1 MNGLILRVTYEGVR
15 YDLDTFEDI
24 AFRVDISTIQ
34 NNSIGSTFGV
44 ASQAVTL
51 PGSSNNN
58 KFFVAA
64 YNVNSPNARGFK
76 QSVPCQVLQNGAE
89 VFNGNL
95 ILNDV
100 VTDTYNDT
108 VYNITLVNETI
119 DFANLISEQYLNEL
133 DFSDLDHAY
142 TPSNVTMSFNDDDSF
157 LNGDVF
163 YPLVEYGLDGT
174 VPDMYSI
181 QMGGGTGKVDNAS
194 TPMVL
199 QQFKPAIR
207 VKSVIDRI
215 FDSVN
220 YEYSSS
226 FFESDEFKSM
236 YLITTNSDKN
246 GIVLDSS
253 TDSGFRADGGNVQ
266 TLIGSPSS
274 AGTIEF
280 VTEIYDPLSS
290 YNPTLSEFTV
300 VSDGQYAFSANIP
313 FTKISAGFGGISQL
327 SITLDVNGINAAS
340 QFYNL
345 LNQTNGTIGF
355 STAAI
360 NLTAGDVVKLEFFY
374 TGQDQFGS
382 SVDLTLTSARQFN
395 TLFSPIAIIG
405 SNVDMSQQFDPKI
418 KSLDLLKGIIEK
430 FNLVLEPKKNERN
443 VLIVEPFDD
452 WADAGV
458 IKDWSDKYDRAEKI
472 SVKHPIQTQPLNI
485 KFEDSFDTDVLTQYA
500 KDNFDDER
508 AYGSYRYTATSDV
521 PKGERK
527 VGGFFSPIPTKGIP
541 GAPSMILPLLYKSDP
556 AAAKAYKFK
565 PRLAYRIDNQGAVG
579 ANNGEFFLKDPLGG
593 GNLSI
598 RNYSTLSS
606 LQQYPANN
614 CNSIHFNGQW
624 YPFHQAVADGF
635 TPFGTFNQYWSR
647 YINEL
652 YADEARLLTL
662 NMNFKPTDLIDIQL
676 NDKIFIDNAYY
687 RINKISGFNIT
698 TDDTV
703 KVELLK
709 APLRKIKYARRTI
722 WNTDDVIDGGGPV
735 DVYNGP
741 SDFEPRGT
749 VTVRSVEDDTVI
761 TDEKVLKRFASLE
774 GYRFI
779 SGSVYWKSEFNQNNL
794 DPQTEQ
800 AVRGSV
806 VVDSTAGVVI
816 GAADSGSIG
825 QNVDKAVVIGT
836 GINIE
841 REVRNSFVSGDV
853 ITVGSGSDNVAVF
866 SSVKSTFGPGTEDS
880 TLLSSSGSFTNGTLN
895 TQIGTEGSNIVN
907 GAIQSTLIGTR
918 GITLDASVNMFERHT
933 HLGGNKFTYYQTG
946 SSENFTNSVGL
957 GQLPDVPTNIG
968 VDKSNK
974 VIIGDA
980 ILTGGQYL
988 NIDEFIGYAGSSYE
1002 MFDNT
1007 TSYLTRVSWST
1018 VSGSGNTF
1026 IFLPDATT
1034 NDGRFLRFLTDGTWP
1049 NAAPQAT
1056 LAIVPSGSQTIDG
1069 SAEVLLS
1076 KDYDGI
1082 GIVSTGTEWAVI
1094 QRKA

>member
-34 NNSIGSTFGV
+34 NNEIGSTFGV

-142 TPSNVTMSFNDDDSF
+142 TPANVTESFNDDDSF

-194 TPMVL
+194 TPMLL

-266 TLIGSPSS
+266 TLTGSPSS

-313 FTKISAGFGGISQL
+313 FTKASAGFGGISQL

-374 TGQDQFGS
+374 SGQDQFGS
-382 SVDLTLTSARQFN
+382 SVDLILTAPRQFN

-452 WADAGV
+452 WADAGA

-485 KFEDSFDTDVLTQYA
+485 KFEDSFDTDVLTQWA

-556 AAAKAYKFK
+556 ASAKAYKFK

-624 YPFHQAVADGF
+624 YPFHQPVADGF

-698 TDDTV
+698 NDDTV

-722 WNTDDVIDGGGPV
+722 WNTDDVIGGEGRGPA

-749 VTVRSVEDDTVI
+749 VVVRNVEDDTVV

-794 DPQTEQ
+794 DPVSEQ

-866 SSVKSTFGPGTEDS
+866 SSVKSTIGPGTEDS
-880 TLLSSSGSFTNGTLN
+880 TLLSSSGSFTNGSLN
-895 TQIGTEGSNIVN
+895 TQIGTEGSNIRN
-907 GAIQSTLIGTR
+907 GALQSTLIGTT
-918 GITLDASVNMFERHT
+918 GITLDNNNNTFERHT
-933 HLGGNKFTYYQTG
+933 HIGGNKFEYYNTG
-946 SSENFTNSVGL
+946 SSETFINSVGL
-957 GQLPDVPTNIG
+957 GQLPDVPTNEG
-968 VDKSNK
+968 VDKINK
-974 VIIGDA
+974 VLIGDA
-980 ILTGGQYL
+980 IMTGAQYL
-988 NIDEFIGYAGSSYE
+988 RVTEVSASAGGSYSMLGDESTFLTYFNWSGGNGTFNVNI
-1002 MFDNT
+1002 
-1007 TSYLTRVSWST
+1007 
-1018 VSGSGNTF
+1018 
-1026 IFLPDATT
+1026 PDAFS
-1034 NDGRFLRFLTDGTWP
+1034 NKGRFLRFMSDGTFTTG
-1049 NAAPQAT
+1049 NTTVNLVA
-1056 LAIVPSGSQTIDG
+1056 SGSQSIDG
-1069 SAEVLLS
+1069 SPEYPFS
-1076 KDYDGI
+1076 KDYNGLGI
-1082 GIVSTGTEWAVI
+1082 LSTGQEWVVI
-1094 QRKA
+1094 QLKG

>member
-34 NNSIGSTFGV
+34 NNEIGSTFGV

-142 TPSNVTMSFNDDDSF
+142 TPSNVTESFADDDSF

-194 TPMVL
+194 TPMLL

-266 TLIGSPSS
+266 TLTGSPSS

-313 FTKISAGFGGISQL
+313 FTKASAGFGGISQL

-374 TGQDQFGS
+374 SGQDQFGS
-382 SVDLTLTSARQFN
+382 SVDLILTAPRQFN

-485 KFEDSFDTDVLTQYA
+485 KFEDSFDTDVLTQWA

-556 AAAKAYKFK
+556 ASAKAYKFK

-624 YPFHQAVADGF
+624 YPFHQPVADGF

-698 TDDTV
+698 NDDTV

-722 WNTDDVIDGGGPV
+722 WNTDDVIGGEGRGPA

-749 VTVRSVEDDTVI
+749 VVVRNVEDDTVV

-794 DPQTEQ
+794 DPVSEQ

-825 QNVDKAVVIGT
+825 QNVDKAVVIGS

-866 SSVKSTFGPGTEDS
+866 SSVNSTIGPGTEDS
-880 TLLSSSGSFTNGTLN
+880 TLLSSSGSFTNGSLN
-895 TQIGTEGSNIVN
+895 TQIGTEGSNIRN
-907 GAIQSTLIGTR
+907 GALQSTLIGTT
-918 GITLDASVNMFERHT
+918 GITLDNNNNTFERHT
-933 HLGGNKFTYYQTG
+933 HIGGNKFEYYNTG
-946 SSENFTNSVGL
+946 SSETFINSVGL
-957 GQLPDVPTNIG
+957 GQLPDVPTNEG
-968 VDKSNK
+968 VDKINK
-974 VIIGDA
+974 VLIGDA
-980 ILTGGQYL
+980 IMTGAQYL
-988 NIDEFIGYAGSSYE
+988 RVTEVSASAGGSYSMLGDESTF
-1002 MFDNT
+1002 
-1007 TSYLTRVSWST
+1007 LTYFNWS
-1018 VSGSGNTF
+1018 GGNGTF
-1026 IFLPDATT
+1026 NVDIPDAFS
-1034 NDGRFLRFLTDGTWP
+1034 NKGRFLRFMSDGTFTTG
-1049 NAAPQAT
+1049 NTTVNLVA
-1056 LAIVPSGSQTIDG
+1056 SGSQSIDG
-1069 SAEVLLS
+1069 SPEYPFS
-1076 KDYDGI
+1076 KDYNGLGI
-1082 GIVSTGTEWAVI
+1082 LSTGQEWVVI
-1094 QRKA
+1094 QLKG